1 MELTQKVL
9 SRWVLGVCLY
19 RTDIANVV
27 AGDVAPVSRVPKNKG
42 HPIVCTA
49 TVGCSLFLALVTGA
63 RQHGC

>member
-1 MELTQKVL
+1 
-9 SRWVLGVCLY
+9 VLGVCWY
-19 RTDIANVV
+19 RKDITNVV